1 MRTLA
6 RVNHVDKQRCNVQL
20 YATCLTHIDPA
31 MKQMVTN
38 GTYTRTH
45 TDWLV
50 VGKGRC
56 HPNGRTRRRFTE
68 TGMPRGVDSAEGFEG
83 LRDGLESSGQE
94 STCGINFFGNFS
106 KGG

>member
-1 MRTLA
+1 
-6 RVNHVDKQRCNVQL
+6 
-20 YATCLTHIDPA
+20 

-56 HPNGRTRRRFTE
+56 RPNGRTRRRFTE

-106 KGG
+106 KGWINRSYVRDNILLSSFTVDMIRRFQRKVPN